1 MADILVIDDEA
12 PIRLNL
18 QLMLR
23 KEGHSVRAAVNGKAG
38 LEEIMRQRPAL
49 VLCDVMMPELD
60 GFGVL
65 EAVRAEPMLA
75 DVPFIFL
82 TALDSRASLRR
93 GMNLGADD
101 YLNKPFTR
109 EELLEAVNTR
119 LKKHEKTE
127 TAVKDRVLSRQEDLR
142 ERFQHERANH
152 GPDMPDPAAEASAG
166 ITGRLQVA
174 TLLFSDI
181 RGFTTI
187 SERLTVSQVAEL
199 LNAYFEQACA
209 PIIRNRGRILKLLGD
224 GVMVVFEPSGGD
236 DNHARRAIHAAL
248 GISVA
253 AFRFRDWI
261 RERYGDHAL
270 PEFAVGVGIHS
281 GEIIECRLGPPGN
294 ETWTAIGDSV
304 NVASRL
310 EGQTKEMGW
319 PVIAS
324 RTTVDMAGPDVS
336 VGRTTMLELRGRAA
350 TIEAFEITGLTGHGN
365 ESEDAVELAE
375 SIREALAANA
385 QTAARV
391 SKALLS
397 ETLRMITSDL
407 HAARSTVRPESV
419 LGYRIKSKIGEGG
432 MSEVFLAERESDHD
446 AVVLK
451 ILNARPGDD
460 PELFQRFLQEYNIIS
475 SVQHNNVVRIY
486 DHGFSE
492 TCAYIAMEYLARGTL
507 KDAIAEG
514 LSKRQA
520 LSLLAQIAGGL
531 AAIHERGIIHR
542 DLKPANIMVR
552 DDGTIAI
559 ADFGIAKKIEEASDN
574 TRHGQLFGTP
584 YYVAPELIDGQ
595 PASPRSDLYSLGIV
609 FYELLTRSRPFDAP
623 VMSELIA
630 LHLRAPVPRLANE
643 LQDLQPLLDG
653 LLAKDPQAR
662 FADADAL
669 LDAIDRVWTQE
680 SLRAFGAE
688 GS

>member
-1 MADILVIDDEA
+1 MAEILVIDDEA

-18 QLMLR
+18 QLMLK
-23 KEGHSVRAAVNGKAG
+23 KEGHSVRAAANGKAG
-38 LEEIMRQRPAL
+38 LEEITKKRPQL

-65 EAVRAEPMLA
+65 EAVRADPALA
-75 DVPFIFL
+75 DIPFIFL
-82 TALDSRASLRR
+82 TALDSRASMRR

-109 EELLEAVNTR
+109 EELLDAVNTR
-119 LKKHEKTE
+119 LKKHQQTE
-127 TAVKDRVLSRQEDLR
+127 AAVQDRVLSGQDDLRQRFRQE
-142 ERFQHERANH
+142 RAH
-152 GPDMPDPAAEASAG
+152 ADQEMPTIAEAG
-166 ITGRLQVA
+166 VTGRIQVA

-187 SERLTVSQVAEL
+187 SERLTAGQVAEL
-199 LNAYFEQACA
+199 LNAYFERACI
-209 PIIRNRGRILKLLGD
+209 PVVQNGGRILKLLGD
-224 GVMVVFEPSGGD
+224 GVMVVFEPSGPD
-236 DNHARRAIHAAL
+236 DRHARRAIQAAL
-248 GISVA
+248 GISLA
-253 AFRFRDWI
+253 AFRFREWV
-261 RERYGDHAL
+261 RERHGAHAL
-270 PEFAVGVGIHS
+270 PEFAVGVGIHT
-281 GEIIECRLGPPGN
+281 GEMIECRIGPPGA
-294 ETWTAIGDSV
+294 ETWTVIGDSV

-310 EGQTKEMGW
+310 EGQTKELGW

-324 RTTVDMAGPDVS
+324 RATIDMAGPDIET
-336 VGRTTMLELRGRAA
+336 GRTTVLELRGR
-350 TIEAFEITGLTGHGN
+350 EAVVEALEITGLRGEQQPGDHTM
-365 ESEDAVELAE
+365 ELAA

-385 QTAARV
+385 QAAARV

-397 ETLRMITSDL
+397 ETLRMITVDL
-407 HAARSTVRPESV
+407 DGARRQMRPETI

-432 MSEVFLAERESDHD
+432 MSEVYLSERESDGEQ
-446 AVVLK
+446 VVLK
-451 ILNARPGDD
+451 ILNARPNDD

-507 KDAIAEG
+507 KEAIAEG

-559 ADFGIAKKIEEASDN
+559 ADFGIAKKLQEASEH
-574 TRHGQLFGTP
+574 TRYGQLFGTP
-584 YYVAPELIDGQ
+584 YYVAPELIDGL

-609 FYELLTRSRPFDAP
+609 FYELLTGTRPFDAP
-623 VMSELIA
+623 IISELIA
-630 LHLRAPVPRLANE
+630 QHLRAPIPRLARE
-643 LQDLQPLLDG
+643 LEDFQPLLDG

-669 LDAIDRVWTQE
+669 LDAIDRVWTQQ
-680 SLRAFGAE
+680 SLRALG
-688 GS
+688 GNT